1 MYPIQG
7 ARGITLLDYIIFA
20 LEDADDRNNEK
31 NEKVKT
37 TGKKREKNYLR
48 SLSETWP
55 EDRQSNFCIIF
66 QNIASIFLYFLYR
79 GGSWHTMTYTMML

>member
-37 TGKKREKNYLR
+37 TGKKREKK
-48 SLSETWP
+48 LSQILV
-55 EDRQSNFCIIF
+55 RNL
-66 QNIASIFLYFLYR
+66 AR
-79 GGSWHTMTYTMML
+79 G